1 MNFTCPACKAEKPRS
16 EFYKSKSTKTGYQS
30 WCKQCDLSR
39 RKNTTLD
46 FSVYSLSRKFLRP
59 ADYVILLLETN
70 EIETRQ
76 SLWNYLHGRTADKL
90 RWADDAEVLLPK
102 MSKDAVITELN
113 SLSKDGAPV
122 SSSSASGRLINWTVY
137 YFGSWLAAQR
147 ELFKEDAKKFWHLPQ
162 EELQQHLE
170 SFVSAHGRLPL
181 RQEFDGVSYPY
192 WESYTT
198 RFGFSTWA
206 EVLSTLL
213 PDGEYLPTKHGTG
226 NRFIYNNVLYLSTQ
240 ELIIGQTLT
249 KLRVSFT
256 KEVPYSK
263 SCKYL
268 FDFYLVDYDVY
279 VEYYGLATLEY
290 LERVSEKRQLY
301 GSRDVIEIFK
311 KDDTREVLLS
321 ELKKR
326 GIHCE

>member
-1 MNFTCPACKAEKPRS
+1 MIFTCPSCKTEKPYT
-16 EFYKSKSTKTGYQS
+16 EFYKNKSTKTGYQS
-30 WCKQCDLSR
+30 WCKQCDLAR
-39 RKNTTLD
+39 RKNTELD
-46 FSVYSLSRKFLRP
+46 FSVYSLDKKFLRP
-59 ADYVILLLETN
+59 ADYVLSLLEDN
-70 EIETRQ
+70 KIKTRQ

-90 RWADDAEVLLPK
+90 RWADEAEVLLPRPT
-102 MSKDAVITELN
+102 KDAVIAELK
-113 SLSKDGAPV
+113 SLSENGMSVPSSKAP
-122 SSSSASGRLINWTVY
+122 GRLINWTVY
-137 YFGSWLAAQR
+137 YFGSWLSAQR
-147 ELFKEDAKKFWHLPQ
+147 ELFNEDTKKFWYLTQ
-162 EELQQHLE
+162 EELRQCLE
-170 SFVSAHGRLPL
+170 SFVPTHSRLPL

-192 WESYTT
+192 WESYTI
-198 RFGFSTWA
+198 RFGFSSWA

-213 PDGEYLPTKHGTG
+213 PDGEYQTTKHGTG

-249 KLRVSFT
+249 SLRVSFT

-279 VEYYGLATLEY
+279 IEYYGLATSEY
-290 LERVSEKRQLY
+290 LERVSEKRQFY

-311 KDDTREVLLS
+311 KDDTRTVLLS

-326 GIHCE
+326 GIPCE